1 MAKDLLAETMVAL
14 TVSKLRSEEAVGL
27 INTTSAVRSE
37 NVTSGFVETHEVKV
51 CRGKYAKALSLA
63 WHAWKTEQGSENEDV
78 NKFSSKQ
85 LFTVSILLPLTLN
98 INHFLIFIIASLLYR
113 LS

>member
-1 MAKDLLAETMVAL
+1 MKINGEPQKMAKDLLAETMVAM
-14 TVSKLRSEEAVGL
+14 TVSKLRSDEAAAGL
-27 INTTSAVRSE
+27 IDTTSAVRSE
-37 NVTSGFVETHEVKV
+37 NVTKGFVETHEVKI

-85 LFTVSILLPLTLN
+85 LFTVSILFPLT
-98 INHFLIFIIASLLYR
+98 
-113 LS
+113 